1 MKKVVWTLGV
11 LLATSG
17 MAAAQDT
24 NELVPT
30 APVLYEEAQGA
41 TSALDRAIIANE
53 RKLTDFVAKK
63 DKAGFASMVTPDA
76 IGLDAMMGPMKTSD
90 FAAMLEQVSITTW
103 TISDEKVHWID
114 ANNAV
119 IAYKWTG
126 TGTFQGQKFPSP
138 VWASTVWTKKG
149 DKWLAAFHQETEAVK
164 PPPAPAKK

>member
-1 MKKVVWTLGV
+1 MKKVVWTLGM
-11 LLATSG
+11 LLVTSG
-17 MAAAQDT
+17 MASAQDT

-30 APVLYEEAQGA
+30 APVLYEDGAQA
-41 TSALDRAIIANE
+41 PSALDKAIIANE
-53 RKLTDFVAKK
+53 RKLMEFVAKK
-63 DKAGFASMVTPDA
+63 DKAGFTAMVTPDA
-76 IGLDAMMGPMKTSD
+76 IGLDAMMGVMKTSD
-90 FAAMLEQVSITTW
+90 FAAMLDQVSITTW
-103 TISDEKVHWID
+103 KISDEKVHVID

-126 TGTFQGQKFPSP
+126 TGTFQGQNFPSP

>member
-1 MKKVVWTLGV
+1 MKKVVWTLGM
-11 LLATSG
+11 LLVTSG
-17 MAAAQDT
+17 MASAQDT

-30 APVLYEEAQGA
+30 APVLYETAQAG
-41 TSALDRAIIANE
+41 SALDRAIIANE

-63 DKAGFASMVTPDA
+63 DKAGFTSMVTPDA
-76 IGLDAMMGPMKTSD
+76 VGLDAMMGVMKTSD
-90 FAAMLEQVSITTW
+90 FAAMLDQVNMTSS

-114 ANNAV
+114 ANTAV

-164 PPPAPAKK
+164 PPAPAPAKK